1 MSESSDLN
9 KTFHFIMERVIA
21 TGKAPDYT
29 EIAAELGV
37 APAGGQ
43 KALRQVFS
51 SFGFPGW
58 FYPNTEMVMSFP
70 PFNIEPTNH
79 RITIGG
85 EQKWFGQ

>member
-1 MSESSDLN
+1 MPEPSQLN
-9 KTFHFIMERVIA
+9 QTFHFIMERIIA

-37 APAGGQ
+37 APAEGQ
-43 KALRQVFS
+43 SALRKVFS

-58 FYPNTEMVMSFP
+58 FYPNTDTIMSFP

-79 RITIGG
+79 RLTIDG
-85 EQKWFGQ
+85 EQRWFGQ